1 MDALMK
7 LINVCSSSVY
17 DQKNLNIHDALSYA
31 SEMFE
36 SLMTHLTS
44 TMPALLNEVCLC
56 VKTGCPHRH
65 PAVHYTSFA
74 VADTH

>member
-1 MDALMK
+1 M
-7 LINVCSSSVY
+7 
-17 DQKNLNIHDALSYA
+17 HLSYA